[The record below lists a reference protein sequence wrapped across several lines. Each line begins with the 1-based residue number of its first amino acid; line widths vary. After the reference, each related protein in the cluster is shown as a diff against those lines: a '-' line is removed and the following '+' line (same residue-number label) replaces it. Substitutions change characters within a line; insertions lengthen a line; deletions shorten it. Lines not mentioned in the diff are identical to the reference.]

1 MIMGHQH
8 RRGLISVIAKLQ
20 LLRRYVC
27 FQLYTFPHP
36 HTLLYQLVSKNWYL
50 WTHLT
55 FYCPG
60 LISFTDWECFQPC
73 NFLFLFSLTD
83 QPGSGSD
90 ECQNVAAAEGG
101 AAALPAPLNYLQL
114 VVFPRKVQNLCFTV
128 YCLLELDRC
137 RWSLTWIWELRTLH
151 RTDNAEDKMR

>member
-1 MIMGHQH
+1 MLKSGVNPRSWHDNGSSTQKGPDFRDCKTSI
-8 RRGLISVIAKLQ
+8 IAKVCMFP
-20 LLRRYVC
+20 LLRLC
-27 FQLYTFPHP
+27 FQVYTFPHP

-114 VVFPRKVQNLCFTV
+114 VVFPRKVQNLCFTGA
-128 YCLLELDRC
+128 R
-137 RWSLTWIWELRTLH
+137 
-151 RTDNAEDKMR
+151 